1 MHMSHFKLMSILLV
15 LILISTGA
23 CSSAPKEPIC
33 ISGFK
38 LNTIVNIT
46 LYDTQDERLLQDC
59 LDICD
64 RYELLFSRTREDSEL
79 YQLNHGSLQDT
90 DHTASLSDDTIN
102 LIQTGIYYSELSG
115 GNFDISMAPLT
126 DLWDFS
132 SPSPEVPSENAVK
145 QAVSLVN
152 YKDISIVQDKL
163 SFKKTGMGIDAG
175 AIAKGYI
182 ADRIKDYLLAHG
194 VESAI
199 INLGGN
205 VLCVGNKPDEKPFS
219 IGIQK
224 PFEGQS
230 KTMVTVEVEDKS
242 VVSSGIYQRYF
253 EQDGVLYHHIL
264 NPKTGYPYDNNLAQV
279 TIISDDSVDG
289 DGLSTC
295 CFTLGLE
302 KGMELIN
309 RLENVDGIFITKDD
323 KICYSDGFLE
333 KYKVVLSE

>member
-253 EQDGVLYHHIL
+253 EPVSYTHLDVYKRQVYHRLDQKNSHV
-264 NPKTGYPYDNNLAQV
+264 N
-279 TIISDDSVDG
+279 
-289 DGLSTC
+289 DGL
-295 CFTLGLE
+295 LD
-302 KGMELIN
+302 
-309 RLENVDGIFITKDD
+309 DGRYGHLKHFHRNFSGVIGI
-323 KICYSDGFLE
+323 DGFRWIGFE
-333 KYKVVLSE
+333 FSCNKYKKRKDTG

>member
-1 MHMSHFKLMSILLV
+1 MHTPRLKIILCV
-15 LILISTGA
+15 LLFNLIFTSA
-23 CSSAPKEPIC
+23 CSPASKEPIRA
-33 ISGFK
+33 SGFK
-38 LNTIVNIT
+38 LNTIVDIT
-46 LYDTQDERLLQDC
+46 LYDTQDEQLLQDC

-64 RYELLFSRTREDSEL
+64 QYELLFSRTREDSEI
-79 YQLNHGSLQDT
+79 YQLNHGILQDT
-90 DHTASLSDDTIN
+90 SHRASLSDHTLK
-102 LIQTGIYYSELSG
+102 LIQTGIYYSELSD

-126 DLWDFS
+126 DLWNFS
-132 SPSPEVPSENAVK
+132 SPSPEVPSETAVE
-145 QAVSLVN
+145 QAASLVN
-152 YKDISIVQDKL
+152 YKDITISQDKL
-163 SFKKTGMGIDAG
+163 TFKKTGMGIDPG

-182 ADRIKDYLLAHG
+182 ADRIKDYLMARG

-205 VLCVGNKPDEKPFS
+205 VLCVGKKPDGKPFT

-224 PFEGQS
+224 PFEGQT
-230 KTMVTVEVEDKS
+230 KTIATVEIEDKS

-253 EQDGVLYHHIL
+253 EQNGVLYHHIL

-309 RLENVDGIFITKDD
+309 RLENVDGIFITKDEN
-323 KICYSDGFLE
+323 IYYSDGFVE
-333 KYKVVLSE
+333 KYKMVLSE